1 MYPQHLS
8 WLCMLDFL
16 LMLQVKLPFVNKI
29 QLQSDKF
36 PTSVENKATGD
47 IKINDSPDKRNGLT
61 PLIK

>member
-1 MYPQHLS
+1 
-8 WLCMLDFL
+8 
-16 LMLQVKLPFVNKI
+16 MLQVKLPFVNKI

-61 PLIK
+61 PLIKWKQKIKHYHLEI